1 MPTKNIAI
9 IKITSAD
16 LPELVKISRKTY
28 FETFHLVNSAEN
40 MDLYLNS
47 AFNEKQLASELKEKN
62 SAFYFALY
70 KTEIAGYLKINF
82 DNAQTD
88 VYDHDAMELERIYV
102 LKDFQGFKV
111 GKELL
116 EFTINIATDQKKKY
130 LWLGVWEKNKKAIK
144 FYTDFGFR
152 VFGSH
157 PFIMGND
164 KQTDLL
170 MKLLL

>member
-1 MPTKNIAI
+1 MPDINITI

-47 AFNEKQLASELKEKN
+47 AFNEKQLAAELKEIN
-62 SAFYFALY
+62 SEFYFAFY
-70 KTEIAGYLKINF
+70 KSDIAGYLKINF
-82 DNAQTD
+82 DSAQTD
-88 VYDHDAMELERIYV
+88 VNDPDALELERIYV

-116 EFTINIATDQKKKY
+116 EFTINIAKDKKKKY
-130 LWLGVWEKNKKAIK
+130 LWLGVWEKNEKAIK
-144 FYTDFGFR
+144 FYTKFGFKI
-152 VFGSH
+152 FGSH